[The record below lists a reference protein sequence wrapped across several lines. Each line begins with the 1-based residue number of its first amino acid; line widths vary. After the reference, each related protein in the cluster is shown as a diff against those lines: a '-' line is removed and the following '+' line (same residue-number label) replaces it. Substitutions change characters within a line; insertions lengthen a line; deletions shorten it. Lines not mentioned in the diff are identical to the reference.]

1 MEQIDDV
8 HPADDAGD
16 ADEAGGDELDAPRRG
31 RTALV
36 VSVVVAVLAIAFVVV
51 LATRDPATDRKA
63 DSALVGQAAPPV
75 AGRTLDGGSFDLDDH
90 QGRWVVV
97 NFFATWCVP
106 CQQEHPELVAFD
118 EAHRRTGDARVVSV
132 LYDDSPDDARDYFAE
147 NGGEWP
153 VVLDDGSIA
162 NDYGVTGVPE
172 TYIVAPN
179 GRVAAKLVGGV
190 TQDGMDRF
198 IQEVEAASAEG
209 ASG

>member
-1 MEQIDDV
+1 MEQIDEAQ
-8 HPADDAGD
+8 PAEDGASD
-16 ADEAGGDELDAPRRG
+16 GDEVDVPRRG

-36 VSVVVAVLAIAFVVV
+36 VSLVVAVLAVAFVWV
-51 LATRDPATDRKA
+51 LATRDPATDRQA
-63 DSALVGQAAPPV
+63 DSRLIGQAAPAV
-75 AGRTLDGGSFDLDDH
+75 TGQTLDGGSFDLDDH

-106 CQQEHPELVAFD
+106 CQQEHPHLVAFD
-118 EAHRRTGDARVVSV
+118 EAHRETGDARVVSV
-132 LYDDSPDDARDYFAE
+132 LYDDSPDDAREYFTG

-172 TYIVAPN
+172 TYLVAPN
-179 GRVAAKLVGGV
+179 GRVATKLVGGV
-190 TQDGMDRF
+190 TQDGLDGI
-198 IQEVEAASAEG
+198 IQEIEAAASQQG